1 MSLNGLNRFVQKVS
15 STANKIGSAVDFV
28 NNFESNIKRT
38 IQDFTN
44 PIKFISQNRLGN
56 LPVGAEFNDTIR
68 AYGSYSAASQTA
80 SEDWRVRIH
89 LPEIDSFTSSSILAP
104 LMISNKSMVFPTTP
118 QILVSHTANYNTL
131 APVHTNYPFPTY
143 QNSAVEDITI
153 TAEWPI
159 ENESDGRYWMAS
171 VHFLRSVTKMFYGD
185 SPNRGSPPPLV
196 YLSGYGDFIFNRVP
210 CVVKL
215 FSMDLPDAVDYI
227 KVPVSAGSSSDRD
240 RQGSSD
246 STSGAYTYVPTLSR
260 LSVTVSPTYS
270 RDEISKFNLDEFA
283 KGGYIGSNKGFI

>member
-1 MSLNGLNRFVQKVS
+1 MSLSGLSNLVNKVS
-15 STANKIGSAVDFV
+15 STANKIGSAISFV

-44 PIKFISQNRLGN
+44 PTKFISQNRLGN
-56 LPVGAEFNDTIR
+56 LPVGAEFNDTIKS
-68 AYGSYSAASQTA
+68 YGSYNAASQTA

-89 LPEIDSFTSSSILAP
+89 LPDIDSFSSSSILAP
-104 LMISNKSMVFPTTP
+104 LVISNKSMVFPTTP

-153 TAEWPI
+153 TAEWPV
-159 ENESDGRYWMAS
+159 ENEADGRYWMAS

-210 CVVKL
+210 VVVKL
-215 FSMDLPDAVDYI
+215 FSMDLPDSVDYI
-227 KVPVSAGSSSDRD
+227 KVPVVEGASTDNTSSS
-240 RQGSSD
+240 
-246 STSGAYTYVPTLSR
+246 YTYVPTLSR
-260 LSVTVSPTYS
+260 LNVTVSPTYS
-270 RDEISKFNLDEFA
+270 RDEVSKFNLDEFA
-283 KGGYIGSNKGFI
+283 KGGYIGSDRGFI